1 MFGDFLLKKMLKSHG
16 VSEEQAGQVMNIVKQ
31 NPALFKQIAEEIQAK
46 VATGQDQQAAA
57 LEVMLAHKEEL
68 EKLKQN

>member
-68 EKLKQN
+68 EKLKQS

>member
-31 NPALFKQIAEEIQAK
+31 NPALFKQIAEEIQEK
-46 VATGQDQQAAA
+46 VAEGKSQQDAAI
-57 LEVMLAHKEEL
+57 EVMMAHKDEL
-68 EKLKQN
+68 EKLKQS